1 MSARIPAKLVSL
13 ALAEVGVREVPLK
26 SNKGPRVN
34 EYKAATNLNPTEPWF
49 WCAAFICWLV
59 REAVYALE
67 IPQTKTFRRPTTA
80 GAWDF
85 IRWSKE
91 QDNTTSTKMRP
102 SWHDIEAGDILV
114 FDNVSHIGL
123 CVKTPTSNTMQTVEG
138 NAGDDEGRNG
148 DGVYKKNTRK
158 ASNVRARIRFTV

>member
-1 MSARIPAKLVSL
+1 MRLAQKIVEL
-13 ALAEVGVREVPLK
+13 ALAEVGVREVPPG

-34 EYKAATNLNPTEPWF
+34 DYKSATNLPATEPWY

-59 REAVYALE
+59 REALLE
-67 IPQTKTFRRPTTA
+67 LSIPQTKTFRRPVTA

-91 QDNTTSTKMRP
+91 QDNTTSTKMHP
-102 SWHDIEAGDILV
+102 KWADIRAGDILV
-114 FDNVSHIGL
+114 FNNVSHIGL